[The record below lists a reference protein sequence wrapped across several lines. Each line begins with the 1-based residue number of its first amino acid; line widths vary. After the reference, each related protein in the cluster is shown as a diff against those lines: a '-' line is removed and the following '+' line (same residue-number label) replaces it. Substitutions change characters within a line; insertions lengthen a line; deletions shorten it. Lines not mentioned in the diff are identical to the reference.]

1 MDSTGSAKVQGDVH
15 FSDPATQAPGCPLRA
30 QLQKGHGSHALPRPK
45 LPRVHPVLGV
55 KSQVGRVSP
64 ALPRSKL
71 LRFPGVV
78 WRLSRSWTMYLLL
91 FPGPSSPDSP
101 VLCLGHSPRWVLC
114 LLHFQGP
121 SCSYF
126 WVFYECPVPVEPCI
140 SCYSQAKVAWCSARA

>member
-1 MDSTGSAKVQGDVH
+1 MTIDPYSGSFALFCCGEAGTLQMDSTGSAKVQGDVH

-78 WRLSRSWTMYLLL
+78 
-91 FPGPSSPDSP
+91 
-101 VLCLGHSPRWVLC
+101 
-114 LLHFQGP
+114 
-121 SCSYF
+121 
-126 WVFYECPVPVEPCI
+126 
-140 SCYSQAKVAWCSARA
+140 